1 MAAPQALPEARL
13 GEVDAREASAA
24 NPGVGERDGVAV
36 RPWLVVLG
44 SALALTVCN
53 GPMILFPF
61 GVLVGPI
68 TAEFGWPRATLAS
81 AVVVSHMT
89 GAVTMPFAGVLMD
102 RFGVRRVALP
112 AICVFALLF
121 GGVSLLPGVPL
132 FFVLSYALLGIV
144 GAGHSTL
151 TYART
156 VSSWFDRK
164 RGLALGLTL
173 SGVGIGTALTPQ
185 VARVLVADY
194 GWRGAYVGLSILLL
208 VLAVPSVAILVRDRV
223 RAPRD
228 EAAARA
234 RAALGGGM
242 QLGQALS
249 GYHFWAIGL
258 ALFLVALAVNGTIAH
273 VVPLLGDRGVSA
285 RTATAALSAAGLALI
300 LGRILSGYCLDRL
313 FAPFVSAGFFLV
325 PLCGIILLGSG
336 ANDALALVAA
346 VLLGIGIGAEVDIMA
361 FLVGRYFGIAH
372 YGAVYGTL
380 LALFTFGSGMG
391 PWLIA
396 LSFDHFHNYTGALVG
411 CGLTLIVASAL
422 VASLGPYKY
431 E

>member
-1 MAAPQALPEARL
+1 MTATPVRAAVA
-13 GEVDAREASAA
+13 GELVGASA
-24 NPGVGERDGVAV
+24 

-44 SALALTVCN
+44 SVLALTVCN

-81 AVVVSHMT
+81 AVVISHAT
-89 GAVTMPFAGVLMD
+89 GALAMPFTGVLMD
-102 RFGVRRVALP
+102 RFGMRRVALP
-112 AICVFALLF
+112 AICLFALLF
-121 GGVSLLPGVPL
+121 SGVSLLPGVPL
-132 FFVLSYALLGIV
+132 LFVVSYGLLGII

-151 TYART
+151 TYARV
-156 VSSWFDRK
+156 VSGWFDRQ

-185 VARVLVADY
+185 VARVLVVHY
-194 GWRGAYVGLSILLL
+194 GWRGAYVGLGILLL
-208 VLAVPSVAILVRDRV
+208 VVALPAVGILVRERP
-223 RAPRD
+223 RAPLD
-228 EAAARA
+228 KAEAPGGET
-234 RAALGGGM
+234 ALVPVGTR
-242 QLGQALS
+242 LLSALS
-249 GYHFWAIGL
+249 GYHFWAIGI

-273 VVPLLGDRGVSA
+273 VVPLLGDRGVSPA
-285 RTATAALSAAGLALI
+285 AATAALSAAGLALI
-300 LGRILSGYCLDRL
+300 LGRILSGYCLDRF

-325 PLCGIILLGSG
+325 PLCEIILLGSG
-336 ANDALALVAA
+336 ASGALAIVAA
-346 VLLGIGIGAEVDIMA
+346 ILLGIGIGAEVDIMA

-396 LSFDHFHNYTGALVG
+396 LSFDHFHNYVAALAG
-411 CGLTLIVASAL
+411 CGVTLLVASLL

>member
-1 MAAPQALPEARL
+1 MAAAPAR
-13 GEVDAREASAA
+13 READVRVAGESDTGETPVAA
-24 NPGVGERDGVAV
+24 A
-36 RPWLVVLG
+36 RPWLVVFG
-44 SALALTVCN
+44 SVLALTVCN

-68 TAEFGWPRATLAS
+68 TAEFGWPRATLAA
-81 AVVVSHMT
+81 AVVVAHMT
-89 GAVTMPFAGVLMD
+89 GALAMPFTGVLMD
-102 RFGVRRVALP
+102 RFGVRKVALP
-112 AICVFALLF
+112 AISIFALLF
-121 GGVSLLPGVPL
+121 AGIALLPGVPL
-132 FFVLSYALLGIV
+132 LFIGIYALLGVV

-151 TYART
+151 TYARA
-156 VSSWFDRK
+156 VSTWFDRR
-164 RGLALGLTL
+164 RGLALGITL

-185 VARVLVADY
+185 VARILVADY
-194 GWRGAYVGLSILLL
+194 GWRGAYLGLAVLLL
-208 VLAVPSVAILVRDRV
+208 ILALPAVAFLVRDRV
-223 RAPRD
+223 RAPLD
-228 EAAARA
+228 VATAKAAAA
-234 RAALGGGM
+234 TAAPVPGMRLGS
-242 QLGQALS
+242 ALR
-249 GYHFWAIGL
+249 GYHFWAIGI

-300 LGRILSGYCLDRL
+300 VGRILSGYCLDRL
-313 FAPFVSAGFFLV
+313 YAPFVSAGFFLV
-325 PLCGIILLGSG
+325 PLCGIALLGAGVS
-336 ANDALALVAA
+336 DALAVFAA

-380 LALFTFGSGMG
+380 LALFTFGSGLG

-396 LSFDHFHNYTGALVG
+396 LAFDHFHNYSAALVG
-411 CGLTLIVASAL
+411 CGATLVVASAL

>member
-1 MAAPQALPEARL
+1 MAAVPAKREADVWV
-13 GEVDAREASAA
+13 GDARAPQFGDE
-24 NPGVGERDGVAV
+24 PVA
-36 RPWLVVLG
+36 RPWLVVVG
-44 SALALTVCN
+44 SVMALTVCN

-68 TAEFGWPRATLAS
+68 THEFGWPRATLAA

-89 GAVTMPFAGVLMD
+89 GALAMPFTGVLMD
-102 RFGVRRVALP
+102 RYGVRKVALP
-112 AICVFALLF
+112 AISIFALLF
-121 GGVSLLPGVPL
+121 AGIALLPGVPL
-132 FFVLSYALLGIV
+132 LFIVFYALLGVI

-151 TYART
+151 TYARV
-156 VSSWFDRK
+156 VSAWFDRR
-164 RGLALGLTL
+164 RGLALGITL

-185 VARVLVADY
+185 VARILVADY
-194 GWRGAYVGLSILLL
+194 GWRGAYLGLAVLLL
-208 VLAVPSVAILVRDRV
+208 VLALPAVVFLVRDRE
-223 RAPRD
+223 RAPGD
-228 EAAARA
+228 AAAVKA
-234 RAALGGGM
+234 AAAAALLPGIR
-242 QLGQALS
+242 LGPALR
-249 GYHFWAIGL
+249 GYHFWAIGI

-325 PLCGIILLGSG
+325 PLCGMALLGAG
-336 ANDALALVAA
+336 ASDALAVFAA
-346 VLLGIGIGAEVDIMA
+346 ILLGIGIGAEVDIMA

-380 LALFTFGSGMG
+380 LSLFTLGSGTG

-396 LSFDHFHNYTGALVG
+396 LAFDHFHNYSAALAG
-411 CGLTLIVASAL
+411 CGATLLVASAL
-422 VASLGPYKY
+422 VASLGKYKY